1 MNCEFV
7 FVRSFFSEE
16 LLSKF
21 WLVFLLVLLIAR
33 AISSKI
39 VVEVHV
45 GALRDLVDE
54 SHLEQLVDD
63 LEDKVFR
70 IEVLE
75 GRAYTLVDAIEAE
88 TALGC
93 L

>member
-1 MNCEFV
+1 MRI
-7 FVRSFFSEE
+7 FVRS
-16 LLSKF
+16 
-21 WLVFLLVLLIAR
+21 LVKNYLVRFGVFASLPTAR

-45 GALRDLVDE
+45 GALGDLVDE

-63 LEDKVFR
+63 LEDEVFR
-70 IEVLE
+70 VEVLE

-88 TALGC
+88 TALGS

>member
-1 MNCEFV
+1 MKNYLVSFGV
-7 FVRSFFSEE
+7 FC
-16 LLSKF
+16 
-21 WLVFLLVLLIAR
+21 FLPVAR

-45 GALRDLVDE
+45 GALGNLVDE

-63 LEDKVFR
+63 LEDEVFR
-70 IEVLE
+70 VEVLE
-75 GRAYTLVDAIEAE
+75 GRAYALVDAIEAE
-88 TALGC
+88 TALGS